1 MLAAHASLTRSP
13 LRAEE
18 HSKCRVVAVVLLGCE
33 QEHAELRAVETP
45 GIRGVDAGATD
56 VLDRI

>member
-1 MLAAHASLTRSP
+1 
-13 LRAEE
+13 
-18 HSKCRVVAVVLLGCE
+18 VVAVVLLGCE